1 MKFAVLKFKHILQIS
16 LWRFWFFSNEVP
28 GGTSQNRGGL
38 AQRFPA
44 RRVTG
49 GEGKVGENDEELESY
64 LWVVVGGAEVVRSGG
79 STERGGRRRVCS
91 GVVVL
96 QRRKEGA
103 AGLGRFIGSRVIR
116 SGGWFGERVAG
127 EGGSAASR
135 ARQPWQ

>member
-16 LWRFWFFSNEVP
+16 PWRFWFFSNEVP

-38 AQRFPA
+38 ARHFPA

-49 GEGKVGENDEELESY
+49 GEGKVGEKDEEPESY
-64 LWVVVGGAEVVRSGG
+64 LWVVMGGAEVVRSGV

-91 GVVVL
+91 GVVML
-96 QRRKEGA
+96 RRRKEGA
-103 AGLGRFIGSRVIR
+103 VGLGRFTGSRAIH

-127 EGGSAASR
+127 EGGSVASR
-135 ARQPWQ
+135 ARQ